1 MHVGDL
7 LSIFAAPYTSNLIP
21 VWNVPYSEI
30 FSNSSKTSNC
40 RGWINASLISKKVN
54 RQKGQFGGRRNGII
68 VSFPINQVQRTQHR
82 RYDVGLWFVCASSAI
97 AGPVREVHWWRVRCV
112 SWKNHLT
119 GSGTYIG
126 FASRITKFLH
136 PYVLGHRQCVLRHM
150 TRFCTSTNLL
160 VSKLWMNRRM
170 FKPVELTTRQTSA
183 AINRLNNALPLT
195 NFPQD

>member
-21 VWNVPYSEI
+21 VWNVPNSEI

-82 RYDVGLWFVCASSAI
+82 RYDVGLWFECAFSAGTSSPLAEGPGGVIFTSCHWMIVRRI
-97 AGPVREVHWWRVRCV
+97 ACNSVEYDKEIH
-112 SWKNHLT
+112 
-119 GSGTYIG
+119 GTTPIHNNRNKRKYS
-126 FASRITKFLH
+126 FDVNEALDLSRIFSRYRIKM
-136 PYVLGHRQCVLRHM
+136 CVYR
-150 TRFCTSTNLL
+150 
-160 VSKLWMNRRM
+160 
-170 FKPVELTTRQTSA
+170 
-183 AINRLNNALPLT
+183 
-195 NFPQD
+195 